1 MSFNLRLVLMLC
13 LLSAPAH
20 ALVKKSASGLC
31 HDESSRYFA
40 NTQHFT
46 PFKSLDDC
54 LRSGGKLPK
63 QSSRQSQRQVE
74 GYARDKFGHGWK
86 DVDQDGHDTRQEV
99 LMSQNTGNLVVN
111 SKGRVIHGR
120 WISFYSG
127 QVFTDASQLDI
138 DHVVPL
144 SWAWKHGADKWSQA
158 KREQFANDER
168 NLVAVEASLN
178 RQKGDK
184 GLDEWLPPS
193 NQQQYQARFMRIVTL
208 YGFTS

>member
-1 MSFNLRLVLMLC
+1 MPFNLRLVLVLC

-20 ALVKKSASGLC
+20 ALVKKSSSGLC

-40 NTQHFT
+40 TTQHFT
-46 PFKSLDDC
+46 AFNTLDDC

-63 QSSRQSQRQVE
+63 QATSVHTSQVA
-74 GYARDKFGHGWK
+74 GYAREKFGHGWQ
-86 DVDQDGHDTRQEV
+86 DVDHDGYDTRQEV
-99 LMSQNTGNLVVN
+99 LMAQNTGTLVFN
-111 SKGRVIHGR
+111 NKGRVIHGK

-127 QVFTDASQLDI
+127 QVFTDASKLDI

-144 SWAWKHGADKWSQA
+144 SWAWKHGADKWSQE

-168 NLVAVEASLN
+168 NLVAVEASVN
-178 RQKGDK
+178 RSKGDK

-193 NQQQYQARFMRIVTL
+193 NQQQYKARFMRILKL
-208 YGFTS
+208 YGIS